1 MILYAYK
8 RIIKP
13 SREEQKEGK
22 TMKSIVIAGT
32 VITNKAQATSL
43 VARINSYVDFN
54 SWEAALAADQMV
66 ERLVNA
72 GFLTWE
78 EADSIY

>member
-1 MILYAYK
+1 MIYNKDVKK
-8 RIIKP
+8 RTHKT
-13 SREEQKEGK
+13 KEGK

-66 ERLVNA
+66 ERLINA